1 MENTT
6 KMKAGEFKIRP
17 EMEEP
22 VWMDRKRITIFAL
35 PISFTKYELTP
46 SRILIQSGILNTK
59 EEEVALY
66 RVRDISFSQTLIER
80 INGTGTLTITSM
92 DATTPTIKFEH
103 IKNPRDVKELLSQLV
118 DKNRNKNRVRTA
130 EIMDGVDGDADGDG
144 IPDSQESPNEG
155 IFDA

>member
-17 EMEEP
+17 RIEEP

-35 PISFTKYELTP
+35 PISFTKYEITP
-46 SRILIQSGILNTK
+46 SRILVKSGILNTK

-66 RVRDISFSQTLIER
+66 RVRDISLSQTLIER
-80 INGTGTLTITSM
+80 MNGTGTLTIKST
-92 DATTPTIKFEH
+92 DATTPVVMCKH
-103 IKNPRDVKELLSQLV
+103 VKNPRSVKELLGQLV